1 MSRTAS
7 LGDELITAV
16 EQNEV
21 AKATQL
27 IRQGADVNY
36 IDDFGFAPLFIAIRH
51 KSINMVS
58 LLVEHGANINFEH
71 GTTPLMYA
79 IDMANDVD
87 LSKETFEKSLKI
99 VKLLVNRGADVNYI
113 HLGASPLTW
122 ALYLKRHKK
131 LVKFLIEHGADVNYF
146 GSNRITPLMIACTNG
161 NEKLIYLLL
170 HRGADPNIINN
181 DGKTAF
187 DLLKERHPTKYPQFH
202 KKLQKDKFVTA
213 NEELW
218 TLTLGNIDAST
229 QRDMAEYMGIRK
241 GGQRRTQRRRVSKRG
256 RTRSQR
262 KQ

>member
-7 LGDELITAV
+7 LGDELIAAV

-21 AKATQL
+21 TKATQL
-27 IRQGADVNY
+27 IRQ
-36 IDDFGFAPLFIAIRH
+36 
-51 KSINMVS
+51 
-58 LLVEHGANINFEH
+58 
-71 GTTPLMYA
+71 
-79 IDMANDVD
+79 
-87 LSKETFEKSLKI
+87 
-99 VKLLVNRGADVNYI
+99 GADVNYI